1 MNAQGEQGT
10 ASRILR
16 TLRLRPRGMTI
27 TEVARKVR
35 LNRNSV
41 SKHLEV
47 LRAAGQVDAIV
58 IGNAKVYSIA
68 QRVPLSSFLCFTS
81 NMILV
86 LDGAFRIVQINDR
99 FLDLACVEKRAVI
112 GLHIEDASLP
122 IVSEEGVLRTIR
134 EVGREQVRTE
144 VFCRLDEKDV
154 FFGMQVIPTVFD
166 DGERGCTVVLE
177 DITGRKQYE
186 QALQLSEAKYRA
198 IVQDQADPLCRF
210 LPGGR
215 ITFVNRAFCETFDVS
230 EEDLAG
236 KILWQ
241 FIPPSMHD
249 RIVKK
254 LRKLGPD
261 NAVCNLEIPIDMP
274 DSAETRWFS
283 WTIRAIVSGDATLRE
298 YQGTGTDITAVRH
311 LEEKKHQYLEKMEFL
326 ARTAMEFVNLPHDAD
341 IYALISLRISELV
354 PGAGVSVLSY
364 NEDKGKF
371 TLRAVMDEHFRD
383 EMKDIVGQDVVGMVF
398 PFADALSSFYS
409 EEIRTLLDTGTAE
422 YILSREPG
430 DGGMP
435 MSVITLGQL
444 PEGVC
449 REIVSRGDRVKAC
462 MFALF
467 WDGQLFGNIAIF
479 LRRDCELEEREV
491 VYSFVKQAS
500 IALSRQFTGERLLR
514 SERRLRDIIDLLPYP
529 VFVIEG
535 DGNILFMNRKFTVV
549 FGYTLHDIPDCGTWF
564 RLAFPDPDERE
575 RAVRAWTSDLDLA
588 DVGEVGPRLFRV
600 RCRDGGTKT
609 VLFRPVILSDGTRY
623 VTCED
628 VSEAER
634 IHGILLTEIAALRE
648 KQRRHPERGQKF
660 PI

>member
-1 MNAQGEQGT
+1 MDAQEEQDT
-10 ASRILR
+10 VSRILR

-35 LNRNSV
+35 LNRNSA

-47 LRAAGQVDAIV
+47 LRAAGQVDAAA

-99 FLDLACVEKRAVI
+99 FLELAGVEKRAVI

-122 IVSEEGVLRTIR
+122 IISEEGVLRTIR

-144 VFCRLDEKDV
+144 VSCRLDERDF

-186 QALQLSEAKYRA
+186 RALQLSEAKYRA

-236 KILWQ
+236 KTLWQ
-241 FIPPSMHD
+241 FVPPSIHD
-249 RIVKK
+249 VIVKK
-254 LRKLGPD
+254 LRKLDPD
-261 NAVCNLEIPIDMP
+261 NAVCTIEIPIDMP
-274 DSAETRWFS
+274 DSAETCWFS
-283 WTIRAIVSGDATLRE
+283 WTIRAIVSGDAMPRE
-298 YQGTGTDITAVRH
+298 YQGTGTNITAARH

-341 IYALISLRISELV
+341 IYTLIARRVSELV
-354 PGAGVSVLSY
+354 PGTGVSVLSY
-364 NEDKGKF
+364 DEDKGRF
-371 TLRAVMDEHFRD
+371 SLQAVMDERFRA
-383 EMKDIVGQDVVGMVF
+383 EIKDIVGRDVVGMAF
-398 PFADALSSFYS
+398 PFSNVLSSPYAEDIKIS
-409 EEIRTLLDTGTAE
+409 LEKGMAE
-422 YILSREPG
+422 YTLSREPG
-430 DGGMP
+430 DGGVP
-435 MSVITLGQL
+435 MSVVTMGRF
-444 PEGVC
+444 PEEVC
-449 REIVSRGDRVKAC
+449 RDIVSRGDLEKVC
-462 MFALF
+462 MFALL
-467 WDGQLFGNIAIF
+467 WDGQLFGNIMVL
-479 LRRDCELEEREV
+479 LRQGQELRDREV

-500 IALSRQFTGERLLR
+500 IALSRQFTGERLHR

-529 VFVIEG
+529 VFVIDR
-535 DGNILFMNRKFTVV
+535 DGNILFLNRKFISI
-549 FGYTLHDIPDCGTWF
+549 FGYTLHDVPDCGAWF
-564 RLAFPDPDERE
+564 RLAFPDQDERE
-575 RAVRAWTSDLDLA
+575 RAVRAWTSDLDTA
-588 DVGEVGPRLFRV
+588 DVGEKGARFFRV
-600 RCRDGGTKT
+600 RCRDGRAKT
-609 VLFRPVILSDGTRY
+609 VLFRPVVLSDGTRY

-634 IHGILLTEIAALRE
+634 IHGILLTEIAALRG
-648 KQRRHPERGQKF
+648 KQTRHP
-660 PI
+660 